1 MLFAVIDTNVL
12 VSYFLSKDS
21 SPPVVV
27 VEEIFGGRI
36 TPLYNDYLFN
46 EYCDVLGREKFGI
59 GQSEIQT
66 VMDGLQ
72 RFGIKVE
79 SDETGI
85 TLPDVKDVPIFEIAL
100 STRDCDSYLVT
111 GNTKHFPRVD
121 FVVTPKQMVE
131 LLDRT

>member
-1 MLFAVIDTNVL
+1 
-12 VSYFLSKDS
+12 
-21 SPPVVV
+21 
-27 VEEIFGGRI
+27 
-36 TPLYNDYLFN
+36 
-46 EYCDVLGREKFGI
+46 
-59 GQSEIQT
+59 
-66 VMDGLQ
+66 
-72 RFGIKVE
+72 VE

-85 TLPDVKDVPIFEIAL
+85 ILPDVKDVPIFEIAL

>member
-1 MLFAVIDTNVL
+1 MLFAVIDTNVI

-46 EYCDVLGREKFGI
+46 EYRDVLGREKFGI

-111 GNTKHFPRVD
+111 GNTNHFPRVD